1 MSSVIVILS
10 TIPEHPKNWLTLLS
24 EYVIVLFPEYIV
36 PVCSNPIVESTDIT
50 EAPILTFSKTFE
62 LGVIVKL
69 PWTLLL
75 SPYPTNNPILK
86 YCFCPLVNISTEDI
100 EAFVAESVDL
110 VNVCPTIFVISPLID
125 SATHIPF

>member
-1 MSSVIVILS
+1 M
-10 TIPEHPKNWLTLLS
+10 
-24 EYVIVLFPEYIV
+24 
-36 PVCSNPIVESTDIT
+36 
-50 EAPILTFSKTFE
+50 
-62 LGVIVKL
+62 

-125 SATHIPF
+125 SATHISFLMKFASDGFIKYSSRLITFGVSPYNTLNNILKESSVPFDS